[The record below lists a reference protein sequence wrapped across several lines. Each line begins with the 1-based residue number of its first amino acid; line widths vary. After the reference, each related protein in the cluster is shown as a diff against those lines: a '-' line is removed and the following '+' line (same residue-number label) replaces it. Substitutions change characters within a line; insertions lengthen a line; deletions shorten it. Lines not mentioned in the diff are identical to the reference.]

1 MDFLMDNMLLIH
13 ILLSIIAFGVLSIAS
28 LQAILLRVQAK
39 QLKMNRPDKKIKFL
53 LPLQT
58 MQRFLFQL
66 VAIGFI
72 LLSISLVS
80 TLFFGPSLKF
90 SAIHISKIVLS
101 LISWVLFGI
110 LLYRHYQSGW
120 RGPSAIR
127 WILMS
132 MGLLIVAY
140 AGSKLFFR

>member
-1 MDFLMDNMLLIH
+1 M
-13 ILLSIIAFGVLSIAS
+13 
-28 LQAILLRVQAK
+28 QAK
-39 QLKMNRPDKKIKFL
+39 QLKMSGPDKKIKFL

-72 LLSISLVS
+72 LLSISLIT
-80 TLFFGPSLKF
+80 TLFFSSRTEF
-90 SAIHISKIVLS
+90 SSTHIVKIVLS
-101 LISWVLFGI
+101 LTSWVLFGI
-110 LLYRHYQSGW
+110 LLYRHYRSGW